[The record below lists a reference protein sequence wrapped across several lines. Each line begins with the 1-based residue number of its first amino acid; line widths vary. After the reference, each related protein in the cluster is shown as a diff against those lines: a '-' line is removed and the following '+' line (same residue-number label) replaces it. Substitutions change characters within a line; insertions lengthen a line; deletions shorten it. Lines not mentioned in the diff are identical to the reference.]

1 MAEPFKNQINQTL
14 IEEVACHFDQ
24 NATDFDRNQFVEI
37 ACDQLEDREL
47 KDRCMQI
54 VAAMEGT
61 FPKDFQI
68 AADIIEASLHPEENL
83 GDGVKDSNGN
93 VDGIQGWAIMAVQEY
108 VGRKGLEHVELSL
121 RLLKL
126 MTKRLTSEF
135 GIRYFLDAFP
145 LETLREMQVWV
156 KDPSEHVRRLVSEGT
171 RTRLPWGMRLNRFIA
186 DPSPVIPLLEC
197 LKDDPSEY
205 VRRSV
210 ANNLNDLAKDHPD
223 MVCKIASHWWVGA
236 DDNRH
241 RLIRHALRTLIKQGK
256 PEALAVIGY
265 GAVEIEV
272 TEMTLS
278 PTEVKMGDK
287 LEMQLS
293 LKSKVAH
300 PQSLLIDYAVHFV
313 KANGKQSAK
322 VFKWT
327 TKELESE
334 GSITLRKGHSF
345 APVTTRKYYAGTHS
359 IEVFV
364 NGSSVKKVDFVLQR

>member
-14 IEEVACHFDQ
+14 IEEVASCFDQ
-24 NATDFDRNQFVEI
+24 NAADFDRNQFVEI
-37 ACDQLEDREL
+37 ASDQLEYREL

-61 FPKDFQI
+61 FPTDFPK
-68 AADIIEASLHPEENL
+68 AADIIEASLHPEETR
-83 GDGVKDSNGN
+83 DGFKDSKVTAN
-93 VDGIQGWAIMAVQEY
+93 GIQGWAIMAVQEY
-108 VGRKGLEHVELSL
+108 VGRNGLEHVELSL
-121 RLLKL
+121 KLLKL

-223 MVCKIASHWWVGA
+223 MVCKMASHWWVGA
-236 DDNRH
+236 DINRQ
-241 RLIRHALRTLIKQGK
+241 RLIRHALRTLIKKGK

-265 GAVEIEV
+265 GAVEIAV

-278 PTEVKMGDK
+278 PTEVNVGGK
-287 LEMQLS
+287 LEMQLT

-313 KANGKQSAK
+313 KANGKRSAK

-327 TKELESE
+327 TKELQGK
-334 GSITLRKGHSF
+334 GSMTLVKRHSF
-345 APVTTRKYYAGTHS
+345 VPVTTRKYYPGTHM
-359 IEVFV
+359 IEIMV
-364 NGSSVKKVDFVLQR
+364 NGSSVKKREFVLQ